1 MHPKREV
8 SELLRKFK
16 KKKKRIPGE
25 LQMIFMDQNKRW
37 LSAIIFLL
45 LH

>member
-16 KKKKRIPGE
+16 KKKKKNSWRTSDDIYGPE
-25 LQMIFMDQNKRW
+25 
-37 LSAIIFLL
+37 
-45 LH
+45 